1 MGTATAARLF
11 GHAEDLRRME
21 KEISETIRLASAAER
36 KALNADAPVCE
47 VDLIACADACQ
58 RVAETLMQKEA
69 A

>member
-1 MGTATAARLF
+1 MDTAT
-11 GHAEDLRRME
+11 
-21 KEISETIRLASAAER
+21 RLALVSEQIVLLEREICEIYRRATPAER
-36 KALNADAPVCE
+36 VAMNADAPVCE